1 MLVRQLFN
9 HATFSY
15 TYLLADP
22 MSSDAVLIDPVKGK
36 LREYVQLFNELG
48 LTAVA
53 AIDTHHHDD
62 HISALP
68 MLRELWGCEAIAG
81 APNDMPGLS
90 RQVEDGDTIQIGGM
104 QLQVIHTP
112 GHSDDSYCFRID
124 QPGKSGI
131 FTGDTLLVRTV
142 GLSNQGT
149 SNMRMHYDSL
159 YNVLAKLPDSTLI
172 YPGRDFKGWPLST
185 IGEEKEFN
193 PYLQA
198 ADINQFL
205 VLKKNQKPAD
215 IVPLMKLETK
225 DDDEILAAVRG
236 KKAIVESDIQALE
249 EINGAAPPAA
259 TMDMEFHL
267 PEAEKVPDAA
277 APPQQTDSAAAVQN
291 KEATQDSGK
300 SAPVDD
306 PSNMPSWR

>member
-48 LTAVA
+48 LSAVA

-62 HISALP
+62 HISALGV
-68 MLRELWGCEAIAG
+68 LHDLWGCDTIVG
-81 APNDMPGLS
+81 APNDMPGLT
-90 RQVEDGDTIQIGGM
+90 RQVKDGDTIQIGGL

-112 GHSDDSYCFRID
+112 GHSDDSYCFHID

-131 FTGDTLLVRTV
+131 FTGDTLLVRTL

-159 YNVLAKLPDSTLI
+159 FNVLAKLPDSTLI

-198 ADINQFL
+198 TDVNQFID
-205 VLKKNQKPAD
+205 LKMNQKPAD
-215 IVPLMKLETK
+215 IVPLMKLKER
-225 DDDEILAAVRG
+225 DDEELLAAARRKEAV
-236 KKAIVESDIQALE
+236 VETDTPVLE

-259 TMDMEFHL
+259 TLDMEFHL
-267 PEAEKVPDAA
+267 PDPEKAADGA
-277 APPQQTDSAAAVQN
+277 APQQQTESAAAVKN
-291 KEATQDSGK
+291 KQSTQDAGK
-300 SAPVDD
+300 LAPADD
-306 PSNMPSWR
+306 PRNMPSWR